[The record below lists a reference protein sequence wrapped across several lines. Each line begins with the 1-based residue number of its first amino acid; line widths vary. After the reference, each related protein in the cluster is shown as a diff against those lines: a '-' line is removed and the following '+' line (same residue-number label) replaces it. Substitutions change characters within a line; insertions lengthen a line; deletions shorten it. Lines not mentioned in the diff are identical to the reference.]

1 MNKRHYLLTIA
12 LLLSCSLYAQHRSTN
27 EALRLAKDYLNAE
40 YGETGTLSVLPKAKM
55 AVPGSNASL
64 NGTYIVNDN
73 DNGRF
78 VVVSAD
84 ERMLPILGYS
94 DNGTLS
100 LNNAPDGL
108 LFMLQSYEKQ
118 YNYMLEN
125 SDKVTI
131 RTTTVDTPVEPLITA
146 KWGQD
151 TPYNNECPIVNNQR
165 CVTGCVAT
173 AMAQVMYYYKYP
185 ENCQG
190 GTFSYTSAS
199 NAIAQ
204 TLNFD
209 NISFDWSKLT
219 DSFSNSSSSASKAE
233 VAKLLHAC
241 GVSVSMDYGLNSTG
255 GSGSFDVNIPY
266 ALKTYFGYQSEVCY
280 KEKQYHSPDEWE
292 KMIIEDLQ
300 AGHPL
305 FYGGAGTR
313 GGHQFILDG
322 VNAEGKFHFNF
333 GWQGNAN
340 GYFALNAV
348 NPKPNSTTYDF
359 NDDQSM
365 VFRVAPDSFGE
376 PKEDVFYSKSLFDI
390 SVTSVDIGSPV
401 TIKFDANCYSS
412 ASTYEEGGLGGFYGE
427 LGLALYDNE
436 FNYIKNLINTPI
448 DDWDTALGLSLSCHL
463 YPNANDLLNGNT
475 YFITIY
481 VKGND
486 TETPTIVR
494 SKWGEIQ
501 CYKAEVKDG
510 VITFS
515 PKYDLV
521 PDFNLTVTDTGI
533 STLYLDH
540 AVKLPADRNLLG
552 VFYVNGINGNIL
564 NLARVRDKLPANT
577 AVIVMANKGTL
588 AFESATG
595 DVEPITDN
603 LLLGTTTPL
612 PVADIDGTVYTLGRG
627 VNSGYMGFHKYTGTN
642 IPANKA
648 YLVRDTNS
656 SVNSFNFSY
665 GDANAIQTVA
675 EDSSDKPVVIYDLQG
690 RRIDTPSR
698 GIYIINGKKVLIK

>member
-1 MNKRHYLLTIA
+1 MNNRHYFLTIV

-27 EALRLAKDYLNAE
+27 EALRLAKDYLNTE
-40 YGETGTLSVLPKAKM
+40 YGETGELSVLPKAKM

-94 DNGTLS
+94 DNGALS
-100 LNNAPDGL
+100 LDNAPDGL

-118 YNYMLEN
+118 YNYTLEN
-125 SDKVTI
+125 ADKVTI

-151 TPYNNECPIVNNQR
+151 TPYNNECPILSNQR

-173 AMAQVMYYYKYP
+173 AMAQVMHYYQYP
-185 ENCQG
+185 TQCQG

-209 NISFDWSKLT
+209 NISFDWSKMP
-219 DSFSNSSSSASKAE
+219 DSYDNSSPADSKAE
-233 VAKLLHAC
+233 VAKLMHAC
-241 GVSVSMDYGLNSTG
+241 GVSVSMDYGLSNTG
-255 GSGSFDVNIPY
+255 GSGGFDVNIPY

-280 KEKQYHSPDEWE
+280 KEKQYYSPDEWE

-365 VFRVAPDSFGE
+365 VYKVSPESFGE
-376 PKEDVFYSKSLFDI
+376 QKEDVFYGI
-390 SVTSVDIGSPV
+390 SFDIGSTTMNV
-401 TIKFDANCYSS
+401 GDNTSILFSAYCYSS
-412 ASTYEEGGLGGFYGE
+412 DATYQENNLAGFNGQLGMAVF
-427 LGLALYDNE
+427 DNE
-436 FNYIKNLINTPI
+436 FNFIRDLGNIALSDVNISEGKGASGQMTISGFGEDGTYYFAMYAQGEDSPGPTLVHFH
-448 DDWDTALGLSLSCHL
+448 WGDT
-463 YPNANDLLNGNT
+463 
-475 YFITIY
+475 
-481 VKGND
+481 
-486 TETPTIVR
+486 
-494 SKWGEIQ
+494 Q

-521 PDFNLTVTDTGI
+521 PDFNLTVTDAGI

-564 NLARVRDKLPANT
+564 NLARVKGTLPAKT
-577 AVIVMANKGTL
+577 AVIIMANKGTL
-588 AFESATG
+588 AFESAT
-595 DVEPITDN
+595 DEVEPITDN

-612 PVADIDGTVYTLGRG
+612 PVADIDGIVYTLGRG

-665 GDANAIQTVA
+665 GEANAILTVD
-675 EDSSDKPVVIYDLQG
+675 EEYSDNPAVIYDLQG
-690 RRIDTPSR
+690 RRINNPTR
-698 GIYIINGKKVLIK
+698 GIYIINGKKILIH